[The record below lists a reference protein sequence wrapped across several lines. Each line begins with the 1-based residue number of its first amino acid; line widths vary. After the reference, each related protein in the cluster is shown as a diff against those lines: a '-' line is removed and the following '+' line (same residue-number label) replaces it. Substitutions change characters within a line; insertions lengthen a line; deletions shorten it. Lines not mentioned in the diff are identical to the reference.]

1 MEVHFLQL
9 TVELTIGFVALLVI
23 TKVLGKTQINQL
35 TPFDFISS
43 IVMGELVGNA
53 IYDNEIGLHYILY
66 AVVLWAVLVGV
77 VESITQKKKET
88 RSMLEGKPA
97 IVIREGQLDYSV
109 LRKNRLDLNQ
119 LQHLLRDKDIFSMQD
134 VHYAILE
141 ANGTVNVLKKPHA
154 ASALKTDL
162 QADPGPPPRLPL
174 AVILDGEWVED
185 NITESNISKRDILER
200 LQTRNIPDINR
211 VLYAEWSGE
220 YPLYIVLYDESGTY

>member
-1 MEVHFLQL
+1 MVVHFLQL
-9 TVELTIGFVALLVI
+9 TVELTIGFFALLVI
-23 TKVLGKTQINQL
+23 TKALGKTQINQL

-53 IYDNEIGLHYILY
+53 IYDDEIGLHYILY
-66 AVVLWAVLVGV
+66 AVTLWAVLVGI
-77 VESITQKKKET
+77 VERITQKKKET

-97 IVIREGQLDYSV
+97 IVIREGQLDYDV
-109 LRKNRLDLNQ
+109 LRRNRLDLNQ
-119 LQHLLRDKDIFSMQD
+119 LQHLLRDKDVFSMQD

-141 ANGTVNVLKKPHA
+141 ANGTVNVMKKPHA
-154 ASALKTDL
+154 SSALKTDVKV
-162 QADPGPPPRLPL
+162 DPGPPSSLPL

-185 NITESNISKRDILER
+185 NITESNISKRDVLER

-220 YPLYIVLYDESGTY
+220 YPLYIVLYDEPGSS